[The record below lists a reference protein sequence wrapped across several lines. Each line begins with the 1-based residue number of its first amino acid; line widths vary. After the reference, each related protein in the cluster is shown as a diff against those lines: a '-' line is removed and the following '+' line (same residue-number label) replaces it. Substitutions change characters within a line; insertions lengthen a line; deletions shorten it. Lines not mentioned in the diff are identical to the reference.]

1 MDTVSAF
8 HSTWFDAVLLG
19 IIAVSVIV
27 SFFRG
32 FLREAISL
40 CSWVIGIG
48 LALKFSSAIA
58 HNVFSWIHST
68 VAAYIVA
75 IPFNTLVAN
84 QPSNN
89 TAATMTMNATI

>member
-75 IPFNTLVAN
+75 FIVIVA
-84 QPSNN
+84 
-89 TAATMTMNATI
+89 AVLLLGWLATKVLKGIATI